1 MSTNTHLLKG
11 FLKATLFISILPMVG
26 CNQPDSSAHKTASTP
41 KATDNTFVNFYNW
54 NDYLAPDTIS
64 NFERK
69 TGIKVRLAYFDT
81 NETLESKV
89 LTGHSGFD
97 VVVPTAPFLQR
108 QIQSGAYQVLDKK
121 RLPNLANLDPG
132 IMAKLAL
139 NDPGN
144 AHAIVYAWG
153 TYGLGFNQKMV
164 AAELPAIPVDSWRL
178 VFDRAFASKLAKCGI
193 NIVDEPTG
201 VIRVVLNYLGREPNT
216 PSLQDLAD
224 AQALLL
230 KIRPF
235 IRNINSSSYIEA
247 LANGDICIAVGYNGD
262 VVQARKRAH
271 EANNGI
277 TINYVIPKE
286 GALVWFDTLAIPR
299 DAPHLENAHVFLN
312 YLMDP
317 QVIANVTNATGFAN
331 ANAAATP
338 LVNQSIAADAAVY
351 PTRDEQ
357 ARLFV
362 QVVDTPEQ
370 TRAITRIWQKFKTG
384 Q

>member
-1 MSTNTHLLKG
+1 M
-11 FLKATLFISILPMVG
+11 
-26 CNQPDSSAHKTASTP
+26 P
-41 KATDNTFVNFYNW
+41 KHCYSKFV
-54 NDYLAPDTIS
+54 S
-64 NFERK
+64 
-69 TGIKVRLAYFDT
+69 
-81 NETLESKV
+81 
-89 LTGHSGFD
+89 
-97 VVVPTAPFLQR
+97 
-108 QIQSGAYQVLDKK
+108 
-121 RLPNLANLDPG
+121 
-132 IMAKLAL
+132 
-139 NDPGN
+139 
-144 AHAIVYAWG
+144 
-153 TYGLGFNQKMV
+153 
-164 AAELPAIPVDSWRL
+164 
-178 VFDRAFASKLAKCGI
+178 
-193 NIVDEPTG
+193 
-201 VIRVVLNYLGREPNT
+201 
-216 PSLQDLAD
+216 
-224 AQALLL
+224 
-230 KIRPF
+230 F

-277 TINYVIPKE
+277 TISYVIPKE

-299 DAPHLENAHVFLN
+299 DAPHLENAHVFLD

-351 PTRDEQ
+351 PTRGEQ

>member
-1 MSTNTHLLKG
+1 MYPLKGLLKTI
-11 FLKATLFISILPMVG
+11 FFMSILPAVVS
-26 CNQPDSSAHKTASTP
+26 CNQPDSPAHNPASTRRSTEE
-41 KATDNTFVNFYNW
+41 AFVNLYTW
-54 NDYLAPDTIS
+54 NDYLAPDTIA

-69 TGIKVRLAYFDT
+69 TGIKVRVAYFDS
-81 NETLESKV
+81 NETLESRI

-108 QIQSGAYQVLDKK
+108 QIQSGAYQAFDKK
-121 RLPNLANLDPG
+121 RLPNLANLDSG

-164 AAELPAIPVDSWRL
+164 AAALPTTPIDSWRL
-178 VFDRAFASKLAKCGI
+178 IFDPEFASRLAKCGI

-201 VIRVVLNYLGREPNT
+201 VIRVVLKYLGREPNT
-216 PSLQDLAD
+216 PSPQNLAD
-224 AQALLL
+224 AEALLL

-235 IRNINSSSYIEA
+235 IRNINSSNYIEA

-262 VVQARKRAH
+262 VVQARKRAL
-271 EANNGI
+271 EASNGI

-286 GALVWFDTLAIPR
+286 GSLLWFDTLAIPR
-299 DAPHLENAHVFLN
+299 DAPQSENAHVFLN

-317 QVIANVTNATGFAN
+317 QVIADITNATGFAN

-338 LVNQSIAADAAVY
+338 LVTKSIVADAAVY

-362 QVVDTPEQ
+362 QAVDSPEQ
-370 TRAITRIWQKFKTG
+370 SRGITRIWQKFKTG

>member
-1 MSTNTHLLKG
+1 M
-11 FLKATLFISILPMVG
+11 LFISILPMVS
-26 CNQPDSSAHKTASTP
+26 CNQPDPSAHKTASTAKP
-41 KATDNTFVNFYNW
+41 TDDNVVNFYTW
-54 NDYLAPDTIS
+54 TDYLAPDTIS
-64 NFERK
+64 NFEKK
-69 TGIKVRLAYFDT
+69 TGIKVRVAYFDT

-108 QIQSGAYQVLDKK
+108 QIQSGAYQPLDKK
-121 RLPNLANLDPG
+121 QLPNLAYLDPT

-164 AAELPAIPVDSWRL
+164 AAALPALPIDSWRL
-178 VFDRAFASKLAKCGI
+178 VFDPAFASKLAKCGI

-201 VIRVVLNYLGREPNT
+201 VIRVVLNYLGKDPNT
-216 PSLQDLAD
+216 PSHQDLAD
-224 AQALLL
+224 AEALVL

-262 VVQARKRAH
+262 MVQARKRAH

-277 TINYVIPKE
+277 IIDYVIPKE
-286 GALVWFDTLAIPR
+286 GAEVWFDTLAIPK
-299 DAPHLENAHVFLN
+299 DAPHPENAHVFIN

-317 QVIANVTNATGFAN
+317 QIIANVTNATGFAN

-338 LVNQSIAADAAVY
+338 LVNPSIAADTAVY

-370 TRAITRIWQKFKTG
+370 SRAITRLWQRFKTG